1 MVEKQTTLIQTQDA
15 SERVARTR
23 EMRGKR
29 RARVGAR
36 AVMVA
41 LAVLSSLS
49 GARAMWGAKSTQGRA
64 AGGDRVCFIAA
75 TVPWTFG
82 AYQAQAW
89 GLSKAFAEDG
99 YETLWMPRA
108 PSVRLPEGT
117 YATWEDAYGRFK
129 GDVRKPTEAEA
140 AAMKHLTFLGV
151 PNVPHPMGSRAP
163 ELSLTMRQL
172 NEASSAYDV
181 DAFILLV
188 DFGQVYPDADAFR
201 VPTVL
206 WMPYHHEQS
215 DNSALLLSTYTGIA
229 ALAESTR
236 RAVERVQP
244 LTRTIPHFID
254 REALNTRAD
263 AFERTLRA
271 EVADEGSL
279 RRVIF
284 DSKKLDRSFT
294 RTIDAVDDD
303 TFLVLMQGG
312 NYENSDR
319 KGWLA
324 SIEAF
329 ATFQRENP
337 DVKTHLWIHSMDSTM
352 TQKDMNHNTRP
363 PVAVVRTGVNLR
375 SYLQLAGIPS
385 NTYTL
390 DENMHD
396 RDFTSAL
403 KRHADVC
410 LHTSKAEGFG
420 MVVLECQALGTP
432 VVTTNYTAMRD
443 YTRLGLAVEPA
454 AYEAINGAK
463 FAIPDS
469 RAAAKALR
477 DIAVGVA
484 SLPTRESIFDWIDT
498 EFSLDSVHKR
508 FVSILNDAKVEYKKR
523 KVWSTS
529 DTFKKK
535 PIFTVTTDAHPKLAS
550 WDTPWTLYHHPDI
563 KVDYEKI
570 QNVLIDASL
579 QRHYAFAIAQTTQNG
594 RTLPLNVDDGIHHV
608 NPHYVVIM
616 RTWMMRQM
624 QEQHSYVWSIFWQL
638 SSAVEG
644 QNAFLPISSG
654 MAELSDTNSR
664 RDEL

>member
-1 MVEKQTTLIQTQDA
+1 MLGQ
-15 SERVARTR
+15 
-23 EMRGKR
+23 
-29 RARVGAR
+29 
-36 AVMVA
+36 
-41 LAVLSSLS
+41 
-49 GARAMWGAKSTQGRA
+49 KSTRGR
-64 AGGDRVCFIAA
+64 GSGRDRVCFIAA

-108 PSVRLPEGT
+108 PKVRLPEGS
-117 YATWEDAYGRFK
+117 YATWEDAYGHFK
-129 GDVRKPTEAEA
+129 EGVRKPTETEA
-140 AAMKHLTFLGV
+140 AGMKHLTFLGV

-163 ELSLTMRQL
+163 DLSLTMRQL
-172 NEASSAYDV
+172 NQASSEHDL
-181 DAFILLV
+181 DAIILLV

-206 WMPYHHEQS
+206 WMPYHYEQP

-236 RAVERVQP
+236 RAVERMQP

-254 REALNTRAD
+254 REALNARAN
-263 AFERTLRA
+263 AFERELRA
-271 EVADEGSL
+271 GGADKGSL
-279 RRVIF
+279 RRAIF
-284 DSKKLDRSFT
+284 DSKKFDKMFA

-312 NYENSDR
+312 NYENADR

-329 ATFQRENP
+329 AAFQRENP
-337 DVKTHLWIHSMDSTM
+337 DLKTHLWIHSVDSTM
-352 TQKDMNHNTRP
+352 TQGDMNHNAQP

-385 NTYTL
+385 NMYTL

-443 YTRLGLAVEPA
+443 YTRLGIAVESA
-454 AYEAINGAK
+454 AHEPINGAK
-463 FAIPDS
+463 FAVPDS

-477 DIAVGVA
+477 DIAVGAA

-498 EFSLDSVHKR
+498 EFSLDSVRRK
-508 FVSILNDAKVEYKKR
+508 FVSILGDAKSEHKKR
-523 KVWSTS
+523 KALLAS

-535 PIFTVTTDAHPKLAS
+535 PIFTVTTDAYPQLAS
-550 WDTPWTLYHHPDI
+550 WDTPWTLYHHPDV
-563 KVDYEKI
+563 KVDYEKL
-570 QNVLIDASL
+570 QKVLIDASKH
-579 QRHYAFAIAQTTQNG
+579 HYAFAIAQTTQNG
-594 RTLPLNVDDGIHHV
+594 RILPLNVDDGIHNV

-624 QEQHSYVWSIFWQL
+624 QETNSYVWSIFWQL
-638 SSAVEG
+638 SSAFEG
-644 QNAFLPISSG
+644 QSAFLPVPSG